1 MNTNKTN
8 VRILE
13 DKAPDGSV
21 RVICIIDHAE
31 QNPQIIQ
38 RLRAAIPE
46 GDYEIGIPCTN
57 HLDTINNIELS
68 KNESIKNVPV
78 FLKDDNSAIDT
89 ESSNDIYT
97 KSWYLNVI
105 QNKSFYEA
113 MSLLDSWY
121 ENTGLN
127 EELIYILSLYKDTES
142 AYDNIAETMN
152 SAPHMFEHLI
162 ANAINR
168 SGKKDLSEYINSLSK
183 EDATNFLQKSF
194 DYLINKCLSVEEKA
208 S

>member
-1 MNTNKTN
+1 MNMNKTK
-8 VRILE
+8 VRIIE
-13 DKAPDGSV
+13 DKATDGSI

-46 GDYEIGIPCTN
+46 GEYEFGVPYTN
-57 HLDTINNIELS
+57 HLDASNNIES
-68 KNESIKNVPV
+68 SINESIKNEPV
-78 FLKDDNSAIDT
+78 FLKDDNPTIDI

-97 KSWYLNVI
+97 KNWYLNEI
-105 QNKSFYEA
+105 RNKSFYEA
-113 MSLLDSWY
+113 MSILDSWY

-127 EELIYILSLYKDTES
+127 EELSHILSLYKDTES

-162 ANAINR
+162 NNAVNR
-168 SGKKDLSEYINSLSK
+168 SGKKSLSEYINSLSK
-183 EDATNFLQKSF
+183 EDATGFLKKSF
-194 DYLINKCLSVEEKA
+194 DYLINKCLSVEEKV

>member
-8 VRILE
+8 VRIIE
-13 DKAPDGSV
+13 DKATDGSI

-31 QNPQIIQ
+31 HNPEVIQ

-46 GDYEIGIPCTN
+46 GEYDIDIPFTN
-57 HLDTINNIELS
+57 PLDAANSNESS
-68 KNESIKNVPV
+68 KNESIDNEPI
-78 FLKDDNSAIDT
+78 FLKKDNSSIDI
-89 ESSNDIYT
+89 ESSSDIYT
-97 KSWYLNVI
+97 KNWYLNEI
-105 QNKSFYEA
+105 RTKSFYEA

-121 ENTGLN
+121 ANAGIN
-127 EELIYILSLYKDTES
+127 EELRHILSLYKDTES

-162 ANAINR
+162 RNAINR
-168 SGKKDLSEYINSLSK
+168 SGKKNLSEYINSLSK
-183 EDATNFLQKSF
+183 EDATSFLQKSF
-194 DYLINKCLSVEEKA
+194 DYLINKCLSVEEKV